1 MCGLAVVIL
10 SCTTETLSVSEGSP
24 TTQGQVPAA
33 SPSTTTR
40 LASIPTAR
48 PAPVTLEIVDG
59 GSSHG
64 TRVRHEPDPPST
76 STPVTQ
82 PPASTYPPVTEPP
95 RPTGIDYGPTH
106 IDAIQASFVEEWRP
120 LVSVWFRSEHV
131 DRVLAIIE
139 CESSGRWNAVG
150 PEIRHLD
157 MVALGLLQHLDGYWL
172 DRAEKAEA
180 AGYHNHGDI
189 WSPTDQ
195 MAVGA
200 YLAYGTPQGFGH
212 WVCDHGGEQ

>member
-1 MCGLAVVIL
+1 MTL
-10 SCTTETLSVSEGSP
+10 SCTTGTRYVSGGSP
-24 TTQGQVPAA
+24 LTQPVPVPAG
-33 SPSTTTR
+33 SPSTTTES
-40 LASIPTAR
+40 ASTPTAR
-48 PAPVTLEIVDG
+48 PAPAPLIVDG
-59 GSSHG
+59 GSPHG
-64 TRVRHEPDPPST
+64 RVRQAPDPPST
-76 STPVTQ
+76 HPPV
-82 PPASTYPPVTEPP
+82 TYPPVTEPP
-95 RPTGIDYGPTH
+95 WPTGIDYGPTQ

-139 CESSGRWNAVG
+139 CESSGRWNAIG

-195 MAVGA
+195 MAVSA
-200 YLAYGTPQGFGH
+200 WLAYQTPQGFSH
-212 WVCDHGGEQ
+212 WVCDKGDGQ

>member
-1 MCGLAVVIL
+1 MIL

-24 TTQGQVPAA
+24 ITQPAQVPAG
-33 SPSTTTR
+33 SPSTTTES
-40 LASIPTAR
+40 ASTPMAR
-48 PAPVTLEIVDG
+48 PALVPLIVDG
-59 GSSHG
+59 GSPHG
-64 TRVRHEPDPPST
+64 RVRPEPDPP
-76 STPVTQ
+76 
-82 PPASTYPPVTEPP
+82 STYPPVTEPP
-95 RPTGIDYGPTH
+95 WPTEIDYGPTH

-150 PEIRHLD
+150 PEIKHLD

-195 MAVGA
+195 MAVSA
-200 YLAYGTPQGFGH
+200 WLAYQTPQGFGH
-212 WVCDHGGEQ
+212 WVCDKGGNQ

>member
-1 MCGLAVVIL
+1 MIL

-24 TTQGQVPAA
+24 ITQPAQVPAG
-33 SPSTTTR
+33 SPSTTTES
-40 LASIPTAR
+40 ASTPTAR
-48 PAPVTLEIVDG
+48 PALVPLIVDG
-59 GSSHG
+59 GSPHG
-64 TRVRHEPDPPST
+64 RVRPAPDPPST
-76 STPVTQ
+76 HPPV
-82 PPASTYPPVTEPP
+82 TYPPVTEPP
-95 RPTGIDYGPTH
+95 WPTEIDYGPTH

-139 CESSGRWNAVG
+139 CESSGRWNAIG
-150 PEIRHLD
+150 PEIKHLD

-195 MAVGA
+195 MAVSA
-200 YLAYGTPQGFGH
+200 WLAYQTPQGFSH
-212 WVCDHGGEQ
+212 WVCDKGGQQ

>member
-1 MCGLAVVIL
+1 MIL

-24 TTQGQVPAA
+24 ITQLAQVPAG
-33 SPSTTTR
+33 SPSTTTDS
-40 LASIPTAR
+40 ASTPTAR
-48 PAPVTLEIVDG
+48 PALVPLQIVDG
-59 GSSHG
+59 GSPHG
-64 TRVRHEPDPPST
+64 RVRPAPDPPST
-76 STPVTQ
+76 HPPV
-82 PPASTYPPVTEPP
+82 TYPPVTEPP
-95 RPTGIDYGPTH
+95 WPTGIDYGPTH

-150 PEIRHLD
+150 SEIRHLD

-172 DRAEKAEA
+172 DRAAKAEA

>member
-24 TTQGQVPAA
+24 TTRVQVPAA

-82 PPASTYPPVTEPP
+82 PPTTHPPVSTS
-95 RPTGIDYGPTH
+95 IDYGPAR
-106 IDAIQASFVEEWRP
+106 IDTIQASFVEEWRD
-120 LVSVWFRSEHV
+120 LVSVWFRSSDV
-131 DRVLAIIE
+131 NRVLAIIE
-139 CESSGRWNAVG
+139 CESSGRWNAIG
-150 PEIRHLD
+150 PEVKHLD
-157 MVALGLLQHLDGYWL
+157 MVALGLMQHLDGYWP
-172 DRAEKAEA
+172 DRAIKAEA

-195 MAVGA
+195 MAVSA
-200 YLAYGTPQGFGH
+200 YLAYNTPQGFGH
-212 WVCDHGGEQ
+212 WVCDKGDE

>member
-1 MCGLAVVIL
+1 VIL

-24 TTQGQVPAA
+24 ITQPAQVPAG
-33 SPSTTTR
+33 SPSTTTDS
-40 LASIPTAR
+40 ASTPTAR
-48 PAPVTLEIVDG
+48 PALVPLIVDG
-59 GSSHG
+59 GSPHG
-64 TRVRHEPDPPST
+64 RVRPAPDPPST
-76 STPVTQ
+76 HPPV
-82 PPASTYPPVTEPP
+82 TYPPVTEPP
-95 RPTGIDYGPTH
+95 WPTGIDYGPTH

-139 CESSGRWNAVG
+139 CESSGRWNAIG
-150 PEIRHLD
+150 PEIKHLD
-157 MVALGLLQHLDGYWL
+157 MVALGLMQHLDGYWL

-195 MAVGA
+195 MAVSA
-200 YLAYGTPQGFGH
+200 WLAYQTPQGFSH
-212 WVCDHGGEQ
+212 WVCDKGGNQ

>member
-1 MCGLAVVIL
+1 MIL

-24 TTQGQVPAA
+24 ITQPAQVPAG
-33 SPSTTTR
+33 SPSTTTES
-40 LASIPTAR
+40 ASPPTAR
-48 PAPVTLEIVDG
+48 PASVPLIVDG

-64 TRVRHEPDPPST
+64 RVRPAPDPPST
-76 STPVTQ
+76 YPPV
-82 PPASTYPPVTEPP
+82 TYPPVTEPP
-95 RPTGIDYGPTH
+95 WPTGIDYGPTQ

-150 PEIRHLD
+150 PEIKHLD
-157 MVALGLLQHLDGYWL
+157 MRALGLLQHLDGYWL

-180 AGYHNHGDI
+180 AGYSNHGDP
-189 WSPTDQ
+189 WSPSDQ
-195 MAVGA
+195 MAVSA
-200 YLAYGTPQGFGH
+200 YLAYQTPQGFGH
-212 WVCDHGGEQ
+212 WVCAA

>member
-1 MCGLAVVIL
+1 MIL

-24 TTQGQVPAA
+24 TTQAQVPAG
-33 SPSTTTR
+33 SPSTTTDS
-40 LASIPTAR
+40 ASTPTGP
-48 PAPVTLEIVDG
+48 PALVPLIVDG
-59 GSSHG
+59 GSPHG
-64 TRVRHEPDPPST
+64 RVRPEPDPP
-76 STPVTQ
+76 
-82 PPASTYPPVTEPP
+82 STYPPVTEPP
-95 RPTGIDYGPTH
+95 WPTGIDYGPTH

-139 CESSGRWNAVG
+139 CESSGRWNAIG
-150 PEIRHLD
+150 PEIKHLD

-195 MAVGA
+195 MAVSA
-200 YLAYGTPQGFGH
+200 WLAYQTPQGFSH
-212 WVCDHGGEQ
+212 WVCDKGGGQ

>member
-1 MCGLAVVIL
+1 MIL

-24 TTQGQVPAA
+24 ITQPAQVPAG
-33 SPSTTTR
+33 SPSTTTES
-40 LASIPTAR
+40 ASTPTAR
-48 PAPVTLEIVDG
+48 PALVPLIVDG
-59 GSSHG
+59 GSPHG
-64 TRVRHEPDPPST
+64 RVRPAPDPPST
-76 STPVTQ
+76 HPPV
-82 PPASTYPPVTEPP
+82 TYPPVTEPP
-95 RPTGIDYGPTH
+95 WPTGIDYGPTH

-139 CESSGRWNAVG
+139 CESSGRWNAIG

-195 MAVGA
+195 MAVSA
-200 YLAYGTPQGFGH
+200 WLAYQTPQGFSH
-212 WVCDHGGEQ
+212 WVCDKGGNQ

>member
-1 MCGLAVVIL
+1 MIL

-24 TTQGQVPAA
+24 ITQPAQVPAG
-33 SPSTTTR
+33 SPSTTTES
-40 LASIPTAR
+40 ASTPTAR
-48 PAPVTLEIVDG
+48 PVLVPLIVDG
-59 GSSHG
+59 GSPHG
-64 TRVRHEPDPPST
+64 RVRQAPDPPST
-76 STPVTQ
+76 HPPVTE
-82 PPASTYPPVTEPP
+82 PTYPPVTEPP

-106 IDAIQASFVEEWRP
+106 IDAIQAQFVEEWRP

-150 PEIRHLD
+150 SEIKHLD

-189 WSPTDQ
+189 W
-195 MAVGA
+195 
-200 YLAYGTPQGFGH
+200 
-212 WVCDHGGEQ
+212 

>member
-1 MCGLAVVIL
+1 MIL

-24 TTQGQVPAA
+24 ITQPAQVPAG
-33 SPSTTTR
+33 SPSTTTES
-40 LASIPTAR
+40 ASTPTAR
-48 PAPVTLEIVDG
+48 PAPVPLIVDG
-59 GSSHG
+59 GLSHG
-64 TRVRHEPDPPST
+64 RVRPAPDPPST
-76 STPVTQ
+76 HPPV
-82 PPASTYPPVTEPP
+82 TYPPVTEPP
-95 RPTGIDYGPTH
+95 WPTGIDYGPTQ

-139 CESSGRWNAVG
+139 CESSGRWNAIG
-150 PEIRHLD
+150 PEIKHLD

-195 MAVGA
+195 MAVSA
-200 YLAYGTPQGFGH
+200 YLAYQTPQGFSH
-212 WVCDHGGEQ
+212 WVCDKGGNQ

>member
-1 MCGLAVVIL
+1 MIL

-24 TTQGQVPAA
+24 ITQPAQVPAG
-33 SPSTTTR
+33 SPSTTTDS
-40 LASIPTAR
+40 ASTPTAR
-48 PAPVTLEIVDG
+48 PALVPLIVDG
-59 GSSHG
+59 GSPHG
-64 TRVRHEPDPPST
+64 RVRQAPDPPST
-76 STPVTQ
+76 YPPV
-82 PPASTYPPVTEPP
+82 TYPPVTEPP
-95 RPTGIDYGPTH
+95 WPTGIDYGPTH

-139 CESSGRWNAVG
+139 CESSGRWNAIG
-150 PEIRHLD
+150 PEIKHLD
-157 MVALGLLQHLDGYWL
+157 MVALGLMQHLDGYWL

-195 MAVGA
+195 MAVSA
-200 YLAYGTPQGFGH
+200 YLAYQTPQGFSH
-212 WVCDHGGEQ
+212 WVCDKGGKQ

>member
-1 MCGLAVVIL
+1 VIL

-24 TTQGQVPAA
+24 ITQPAQVPAG
-33 SPSTTTR
+33 SPSTTTDS
-40 LASIPTAR
+40 ASTPTAR
-48 PAPVTLEIVDG
+48 PALVPLIVDG
-59 GSSHG
+59 GSPHG
-64 TRVRHEPDPPST
+64 RVRPAPDPPST
-76 STPVTQ
+76 HPPV
-82 PPASTYPPVTEPP
+82 TYPPVTEPP
-95 RPTGIDYGPTH
+95 WPTGIDYGPTH

-139 CESSGRWNAVG
+139 CESSGRWNAIG

-195 MAVGA
+195 MAVSA
-200 YLAYGTPQGFGH
+200 WLAYQTPQGFSH
-212 WVCDHGGEQ
+212 WVCDKGGNQ

>member
-24 TTQGQVPAA
+24 TTQGQVPAG

-48 PAPVTLEIVDG
+48 PAPVTLEIAGG

-64 TRVRHEPDPPST
+64 RVRQPPDPSSAPT
-76 STPVTQ
+76 THTPT
-82 PPASTYPPVTEPP
+82 TYPPTTHPP
-95 RPTGIDYGPTH
+95 VSTSIDYGPAR
-106 IDAIQASFVEEWRP
+106 IDTIQASFVEEWRD
-120 LVSVWFRSEHV
+120 LVSVWFRSSDV
-131 DRVLAIIE
+131 NRVLAIIE

-150 PEIRHLD
+150 PEIKHLD
-157 MVALGLLQHLDGYWL
+157 MVALGLMQHLDGYWP
-172 DRAEKAEA
+172 DRAIKAEA

-195 MAVGA
+195 MAVSA
-200 YLAYGTPQGFGH
+200 YLAYNTPQGFSH
-212 WVCDHGGEQ
+212 WVCDKGDEQ

>member
-24 TTQGQVPAA
+24 ITQAQVPAG
-33 SPSTTTR
+33 SPSTTTDS
-40 LASIPTAR
+40 ASTPMAR
-48 PAPVTLEIVDG
+48 PAPVTLIADG

-64 TRVRHEPDPPST
+64 RVRQAPDPSSAPT
-76 STPVTQ
+76 TH
-82 PPASTYPPVTEPP
+82 PPTTYPPTTHPP
-95 RPTGIDYGPTH
+95 VSTSIDYGPTE
-106 IDAIQASFVEEWRP
+106 IDTIQASFVEEWRD
-120 LVSVWFRSEHV
+120 LVAVWFRSSDV

-150 PEIRHLD
+150 PEIKHLD
-157 MVALGLLQHLDGYWL
+157 MVALGLLQHLDGYWP
-172 DRAEKAEA
+172 DRAIKAEA

-195 MAVGA
+195 MAVSA
-200 YLAYGTPQGFGH
+200 WLAYQTPQGFGH
-212 WVCDHGGEQ
+212 WVCDKGDEQ

>member
-24 TTQGQVPAA
+24 ITQPAQVPAG
-33 SPSTTTR
+33 SPSTTTDS
-40 LASIPTAR
+40 ASIPMAR
-48 PAPVTLEIVDG
+48 PALVPLIVDG
-59 GSSHG
+59 GSPHG
-64 TRVRHEPDPPST
+64 RVRPEPDPPST
-76 STPVTQ
+76 HPPV
-82 PPASTYPPVTEPP
+82 TYPPVTEPP
-95 RPTGIDYGPTH
+95 WPTGIDYGPTH

>member
-1 MCGLAVVIL
+1 VIL

-24 TTQGQVPAA
+24 ITQLAQVPAG
-33 SPSTTTR
+33 SPSTTTES
-40 LASIPTAR
+40 ASTPTAR
-48 PAPVTLEIVDG
+48 PALVPLIVDG
-59 GSSHG
+59 GSPHG
-64 TRVRHEPDPPST
+64 RVRPEPDPPST
-76 STPVTQ
+76 HPPV
-82 PPASTYPPVTEPP
+82 TYPPVTEPP
-95 RPTGIDYGPTH
+95 WPTEIDYGPTH

-139 CESSGRWNAVG
+139 CESSGRWNAIG

-172 DRAEKAEA
+172 ERAEKAEA

-189 WSPTDQ
+189 WSPSDQ
-195 MAVGA
+195 MAVSA
-200 YLAYGTPQGFGH
+200 WLAYRTPQGFGH
-212 WVCDHGGEQ
+212 WVCDKGGEQ

>member
-1 MCGLAVVIL
+1 MIL

-24 TTQGQVPAA
+24 LTQPAQVPAG
-33 SPSTTTR
+33 SPSTTTDS
-40 LASIPTAR
+40 ASTPTAR
-48 PAPVTLEIVDG
+48 PAPVPLIVDG
-59 GSSHG
+59 GSPHG
-64 TRVRHEPDPPST
+64 RVRQAPDPSST
-76 STPVTQ
+76 STTH
-82 PPASTYPPVTEPP
+82 PPTTYPPVTHPP
-95 RPTGIDYGPTH
+95 VSTSIDYGPTH

-120 LVSVWFRSEHV
+120 LVAVWFRSEHV

-150 PEIRHLD
+150 PEIKHLD

-172 DRAEKAEA
+172 DRAQKAEA

-200 YLAYGTPQGFGH
+200 YLAYRTPQGFGH
-212 WVCDHGGEQ
+212 WVCDHVEEQ

>member
-1 MCGLAVVIL
+1 MIL

-24 TTQGQVPAA
+24 ITQPAQVPAG
-33 SPSTTTR
+33 SPSTTTDS
-40 LASIPTAR
+40 ASTPTAR
-48 PAPVTLEIVDG
+48 PALVPLIVDG
-59 GSSHG
+59 GLSHG
-64 TRVRHEPDPPST
+64 RVRPEPDPP
-76 STPVTQ
+76 
-82 PPASTYPPVTEPP
+82 STYPPVTEPP
-95 RPTGIDYGPTH
+95 WPTGIDYGPTH
-106 IDAIQASFVEEWRP
+106 IDAIQAQFVEEWRP

-150 PEIRHLD
+150 PEVKHLD

-195 MAVGA
+195 MAVSA
-200 YLAYGTPQGFGH
+200 WLAYNTPQGFGH
-212 WVCDHGGEQ
+212 WVCDKGGDQ